1 MTIDMATDLQ
11 KRVERYVSALDE
23 LRAAHQDV
31 KDVLLNQVLYER
43 WQQLGAEMGFE
54 AAPRRPDQDAGN
66 AHRDLAAMNHQ
77 ISDMSDSWSG

>member
-11 KRVERYVSALDE
+11 KRVERYVTALDE

-31 KDVLLNQVLYER
+31 KDVLLHQVLFER

-54 AAPRRPDQDAGN
+54 AAPRRPEPDAGH
-66 AHRDLAAMNHQ
+66 AHRDLAQMNHQ
-77 ISDMSDSWSG
+77 IPDMSDSWSG